1 MQQDFPR
8 CAWRWLMAGPSSSLV
23 ESFPCISG
31 DTGLAWVA
39 KIAWMWWKEFL
50 FGIVM

>member
-23 ESFPCISG
+23 ESFACISG